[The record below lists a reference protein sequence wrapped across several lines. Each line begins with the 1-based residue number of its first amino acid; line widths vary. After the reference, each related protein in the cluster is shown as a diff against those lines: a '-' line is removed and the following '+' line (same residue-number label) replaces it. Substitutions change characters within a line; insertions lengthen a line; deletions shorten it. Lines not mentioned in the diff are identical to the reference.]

1 MKKDAYYFPH
11 FSNARNDAKLIKIRR
26 VLGIE
31 GYGIYF
37 MLLEVLR
44 EQTGFKFPLHGV
56 EDLAYEWH
64 VSKEKIFSVIN
75 DFGAFEIIDN
85 EFISSKLILYLQ
97 PYIEKS
103 ERARLAAKT
112 RWDKIKSNANVD
124 ANALPQHSKS
134 NASKGKESKGEESK
148 EYKTLPPTKTEV
160 LAKEILREVYT
171 LFDSKY
177 FKDDKGKEKWISEIE
192 KLLRLDKEDK
202 QMIIDVIK
210 FGRTDD
216 FWKANFLSIG
226 SIRGKNKGGVTKF
239 DSIKAKMKEN
249 KQHKPQKQTTSVPVG
264 DFTGCENGLT
274 TI

>member
-85 EFISSKLILYLQ
+85 EFTSSKLILYLQ

-103 ERARLAAKT
+103 ERARVAAKT
-112 RWDKIKSNANVD
+112 RWDKIKSNANAD
-124 ANALPQHSKS
+124 ANALPQQSKS
-134 NASKGKESKGEESK
+134 NASKVKESKVKESK
-148 EYKTLPPTKTEV
+148 EDKTLKPPTKTEV
-160 LAKEILREVYT
+160 LAREILNEVHS

-177 FKDDKGKEKWISEIE
+177 FKDEKSKNNWIAEID

-202 QMIIDVIK
+202 RTIIEVVK
-210 FGRTDD
+210 FGRTDE
-216 FWKANFLSIG
+216 FWKTNFLSIG
-226 SIRGKNKGGVTKF
+226 SIRSKGKNSDVIKYDGM
-239 DSIKAKMKEN
+239 KAKMLSL
-249 KQHKPQKQTTSVPVG
+249 KPNTESAFK
-264 DFTGCENGLT
+264 NW
-274 TI
+274 